1 MGWVIGIF
9 IYLAIGYIFVLW
21 AEAYEDGFWL
31 QVVCMLVWPIL
42 AIAFVICF
50 IYVIDFYHVL
60 LLTYFFMTLLYKIIL
75 KKKLR
80 FFLKIS

>member
-1 MGWVIGIF
+1 MDYIMWLLIGIF

-31 QVVCMLVWPIL
+31 QVALMLVWPIL

-50 IYVIDFYHVL
+50 IYFGCNE
-60 LLTYFFMTLLYKIIL
+60 LYK
-75 KKKLR
+75 KVKN
-80 FFLKIS
+80 S